1 MCRTIHCLM
10 RMQGH
15 GKQIN
20 SLDELFAMLGQAVSQ
35 QGSAEQEEET
45 QEVWLAKLEER
56 LETQIR
62 ASEIG
67 KAILQRT
74 PPEGGQLVGLDIMAP
89 TKPTKHGVLTI
100 ATYGL
105 PNGAFRV
112 VGTDHLTQFSLSHDT
127 PNQRGLEGLM
137 EATMH
142 ELTEQSDGAAE
153 AQGATQ
159 H

>member
-20 SLDELFAMLGQAVSQ
+20 SLDDLFSMLGQSLSQ
-35 QGSAEQEEET
+35 QDKEQEEET
-45 QEVWLAKLEER
+45 QESWLARLGER

-67 KAILQRT
+67 QTILRRT

-89 TKPTKHGVLTI
+89 VTPTRHGVLTI
-100 ATYGL
+100 ATYAL
-105 PNGAFRV
+105 PRGAFRV

-127 PNQRGLEGLM
+127 PNQRGMSGLM

-142 ELTEQSDGAAE
+142 ELAEQSDQKAE
-153 AQGATQ
+153 ADDATK